1 MPAPRF
7 VGMESRLALFESMSK
22 GNGNMEKEAAVRVE
36 THTDKC
42 AAYAVL
48 ERLLEGSDSARRRA
62 LLELL
67 LAATK

>member
-22 GNGNMEKEAAVRVE
+22 GNGNMEKEAVARVE
-36 THTDKC
+36 TNADKR

-48 ERLLEGSDSARRRA
+48 NRLLEGSDSAQRRA
-62 LLELL
+62 LLGLL